1 LRGVEYIYC
10 AGEGVNSKGR
20 SYFGKTIFGYVHYQ
34 PFAKCQF
41 HPEDVKVSSEYLDH
55 ASVPHEMVLRS
66 DWRESFNVTLS
77 TSNNVHHSFGGNESN
92 DSNVEILSKDFYWI
106 EK

>member
-1 LRGVEYIYC
+1 MQARESIVRGDPISAKLFLDTC
-10 AGEGVNSKGR
+10 IIN
-20 SYFGKTIFGYVHYQ
+20 HLL
-34 PFAKCQF
+34 KCQF
-41 HPEDVKVSSEYLDH
+41 HPADVKVSLEYLDH
-55 ASVPHEMVLRS
+55 ASVSHEMVLRS

-92 DSNVEILSKDFYWI
+92 DSNVEILSKDFYSI